1 MDKINDVTAEKSV
14 IAGLIQHGQDA
25 FDDVD
30 GILTANSFTQEENQ
44 IMWSCLEQLF
54 KDSTTVDLPT
64 LYGASKVLSLDEQFS
79 KKGLKDY
86 FKKLSATTIEKSN
99 VNHQA
104 ATVAK
109 LEVARE
115 VYRCSLMVQQNILEV
130 KSDKSI
136 SEILAIGEEPFYGLA
151 DTLQNRGG
159 NEPVDIF
166 QDIDEH
172 IDDLIE
178 NPCEMMGVSTG
189 FPRYDKMIGGGLRQ
203 GNVDLIG
210 ARTKVGKSFFADTVA
225 LHVAGK
231 LNIPVLVLDTEMQQK
246 DHVYRILA
254 SISDVQTNEIST
266 GQFSKSKAKIERVK
280 QAAETLKKMPYKY
293 SPVAGVPIQEIVA
306 IIRRWVKRVVGR
318 DENGNTNPC
327 LVVYDYLKLG
337 GSSEM
342 KGNEQ
347 PHIALG
353 FKMQELVNV
362 SIKEN
367 VSVLS
372 FVQLNR
378 EGITREGEDVI
389 AGSDDIAR
397 YCSSF
402 CLFKKKSEEEVA
414 EDGGESGNRKLK
426 PILHRHGGGLEEDF
440 DYVNMN
446 LIGEY
451 GKLVEGFTKS
461 EYILANKK
469 EKEGFDNEVN
479 DNEEGFVVEEDID
492 PEKPF

>member
-1 MDKINDVTAEKSV
+1 
-14 IAGLIQHGQDA
+14 
-25 FDDVD
+25 
-30 GILTANSFTQEENQ
+30 
-44 IMWSCLEQLF
+44 
-54 KDSTTVDLPT
+54 
-64 LYGASKVLSLDEQFS
+64 
-79 KKGLKDY
+79 
-86 FKKLSATTIEKSN
+86 
-99 VNHQA
+99 
-104 ATVAK
+104 
-109 LEVARE
+109 
-115 VYRCSLMVQQNILEV
+115 
-130 KSDKSI
+130 
-136 SEILAIGEEPFYGLA
+136 
-151 DTLQNRGG
+151 
-159 NEPVDIF
+159 
-166 QDIDEH
+166 
-172 IDDLIE
+172 
-178 NPCEMMGVSTG
+178 
-189 FPRYDKMIGGGLRQ
+189 
-203 GNVDLIG
+203 
-210 ARTKVGKSFFADTVA
+210 
-225 LHVAGK
+225 
-231 LNIPVLVLDTEMQQK
+231 
-246 DHVYRILA
+246 
-254 SISDVQTNEIST
+254 
-266 GQFSKSKAKIERVK
+266 
-280 QAAETLKKMPYKY
+280 
-293 SPVAGVPIQEIVA
+293 
-306 IIRRWVKRVVGR
+306 
-318 DENGNTNPC
+318 
-327 LVVYDYLKLG
+327 
-337 GSSEM
+337 M

-492 PEKPF
+492 PEKPV